1 MAPTPSRLLNQ
12 AGATSDSD
20 SRIRVGVPWP
30 PTQPHRSKLLCRCA
44 NDHDEACGHRHSD
57 VVVLGVNHPPKEYIM
72 LDSIVTNIDLVIV
85 LIVLFLVVPLI
96 TGLCIK
102 AGQGEDE

>member
-1 MAPTPSRLLNQ
+1 MF
-12 AGATSDSD
+12 
-20 SRIRVGVPWP
+20 
-30 PTQPHRSKLLCRCA
+30 
-44 NDHDEACGHRHSD
+44 
-57 VVVLGVNHPPKEYIM
+57 
-72 LDSIVTNIDLVIV
+72 DSIVTNIDLVIV